1 MTLRQISYCM
11 KSTNSDVLPM
21 TNDRKNSKGTEEES
35 QGIDIYKE
43 IRKEI
48 QRVIDSENPNFK
60 GQDDIEY
67 TDAERYEDI
76 NEEYYQRA
84 EDFYDQYYRQKE
96 ADKQQDHD
104 TTE

>member
-1 MTLRQISYCM
+1 
-11 KSTNSDVLPM
+11 M
-21 TNDRKNSKGTEEES
+21 TNEEINNSECSEEES

-48 QRVIDSENPNFK
+48 QRVIDSENPNDK
-60 GQDDIEY
+60 GQDDWEQYHY
-67 TDAERYEDI
+67 TDEERYEDI

-96 ADKQQDHD
+96 ADKQQDHN